1 MKFGQRIGNFMK
13 NDSLP
18 LTAEAKELVEKNY
31 EECQAI
37 AHKLCRYHIDREEV
51 RSEASLTMIWC
62 AKRYK
67 GDAGLRFATWFYCVW
82 SKRLLKLMKLNLEQ
96 QFAYNENGCSSF
108 EIPYK
113 DEIDE
118 IDFDL
123 SNDLTQ
129 IRKRSDWRTRVILRL
144 YYWERMSPPKIGA
157 AMSVSAQYVRDI
169 LRTFYKTAK
178 RKMRVHFETV

>member
-1 MKFGQRIGNFMK
+1 
-13 NDSLP
+13 
-18 LTAEAKELVEKNY
+18 
-31 EECQAI
+31 
-37 AHKLCRYHIDREEV
+37 
-51 RSEASLTMIWC
+51 
-62 AKRYK
+62 
-67 GDAGLRFATWFYCVW
+67 
-82 SKRLLKLMKLNLEQ
+82 MKLNLEQ